1 MMPLLNQ
8 GGDGGSNTITL
19 TAVSADDGDNFVEI
33 VERSFGPEDFW
44 PALDSL
50 FGEDI
55 EYI

>member
-1 MMPLLNQ
+1 MPLLNQ

-19 TAVSADDGDNFVEI
+19 TAVSADDGNDFVEI